1 MTVIQ
6 REISQKNK
14 YPIISLYSMILYH
27 NTSLICGILKNGTD
41 KLIFK
46 AEIETDVGNKLVNT
60 KGRREVE

>member
-1 MTVIQ
+1 
-6 REISQKNK
+6 
-14 YPIISLYSMILYH
+14 MILYR

-60 KGRREVE
+60 KGRREVV